1 MFRCAADAALSAIT
15 AWARKRLP
23 HRMPL
28 PADGALFAA
37 RKALTTAALRG
48 HGSYHRAGSAL

>member
-1 MFRCAADAALSAIT
+1 MLRCSADAALSAIT

-23 HRMPL
+23 RRML
-28 PADGALFAA
+28 MPADGALSAA